1 MSIIERLEK
10 FKLDSKELPDIEYLK
25 QPDIG
30 IILINLGGVI
40 SRGLAELYK
49 IQPKNPITFLSNW
62 LLNESRSYKI
72 KNQVNI
78 GIIKDC

>member
-10 FKLDSKELPDIEYLK
+10 FKLETKELPDIEYLK
-25 QPDIG
+25 ISEIG
-30 IILINLGGVI
+30 NILNHKGGVI

-49 IQPKNPITFLSNW
+49 VQPKNPVTFLSNW

-72 KNQVNI
+72 KSQVMI
-78 GIIKDC
+78 L